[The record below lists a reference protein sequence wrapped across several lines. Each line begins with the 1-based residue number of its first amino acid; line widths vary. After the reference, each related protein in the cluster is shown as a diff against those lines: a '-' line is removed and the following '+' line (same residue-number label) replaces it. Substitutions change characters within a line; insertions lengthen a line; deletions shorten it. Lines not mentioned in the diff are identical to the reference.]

1 MSLRMATKS
10 EEGETKE
17 ETYQN
22 IVNVREEYA
31 GKADLLLKEATGRDS
46 ATEEGLGQKEDW

>member
-1 MSLRMATKS
+1 METKS

-22 IVNVREEYA
+22 VVNVMEEYA
-31 GKADLLLKEATGRDS
+31 GKVDRL
-46 ATEEGLGQKEDW
+46 